1 MTNCKTGTILLPLC
15 FLAFTASAQPHPQR
29 QERRA
34 ARHERYRIDTKENNL
49 FFSLASGLTSFDQIV
64 VTLKAEYSRQIRGG
78 LYWGAGL
85 SARLHGFNPTTYDWS
100 GHGPSPYSNTVEQ
113 HIYKADGMLFYR
125 FGIISDRLY
134 LRIGAGAGV
143 GYHRIREIDNESG
156 YDDRVLPYFN
166 VEAAWILR
174 ISRRFEMKFSP
185 TIILVPS
192 EFSVSPGR
200 LGAPTD
206 LTPWLTDA
214 GFSLTFG
221 WRF

>member
-1 MTNCKTGTILLPLC
+1 MGFKTGTALPLLC
-15 FLAFTASAQPHPQR
+15 LLATAVTAHPHPPR

-34 ARHERYRIDTKENNL
+34 ARHQRYRMDTRENNL
-49 FFSLASGLTSFDQIV
+49 FFSLASGLTSFNQAI

-78 LYWGAGL
+78 LYWGTCF
-85 SARLHGFNPTTYDWS
+85 SARLHGYSPTTYDWS
-100 GHGPSPYSNTVEQ
+100 GHGPSPYRNTVEQ
-113 HIYKADGMLFYR
+113 NIYKADGMLFYR

-143 GYHRIREIDNESG
+143 GYHRIREIDDISG
-156 YDDRVLPYFN
+156 YDDRVLPYINF
-166 VEAAWILR
+166 EAAWILR
-174 ISRRFEMKFSP
+174 ISRGFEMKFSP
-185 TIILVPS
+185 TLALVPS
-192 EFSVSPGR
+192 EYAFSPGR

-206 LTPWLTDA
+206 VTPWLTDA